1 MVNEPIYLDYNA
13 TTPVDKNVAEAML
26 PYLYGK
32 FGNPSSSH
40 FFGVQAKKAINKAR
54 AQISTLLGCDGSE
67 IIFMSGGTESN
78 NLAIKGAAYAN
89 QSKGNHII
97 TSAIEHPAV
106 LRVCD
111 FLEKKGFSVTKL
123 PVDSNGT
130 INPEDVEAA
139 ICSQTILISIMHA
152 NNEIGTIE
160 PIEEISR
167 IAHSHN
173 IVLHTDAAQS
183 IGKIPVRVDDLGVDL
198 LSLAGHKIYAPKGV
212 GVLYIRNGIEIEKI
226 MHGADHE
233 MNMRAGTEN
242 VLEIVG
248 LGMACE
254 LIEKNLSEYS
264 VHYKITRDM
273 FEQKIIQS
281 LPWVKINGDKKD
293 RLPNTSNISFKK
305 IQADR
310 ILIELSSVAASA
322 GAACHSEKVKISHVL
337 NAMRIPEDIAM
348 GTIRFSTGRSTTEN
362 EIEKSASEVVK
373 VIRNLL
379 AEST

>member
-67 IIFMSGGTESN
+67 ICFTSGGTESN

-130 INPEDVEAA
+130 INPEDVETA

-226 MHGADHE
+226 MHCADHE
-233 MNMRAGTEN
+233 MNIRAGTEN

-281 LPWVKINGDKKD
+281 LPWVKINGDKQD

-348 GTIRFSTGRSTTEN
+348 GTIRFSTGRSTTEK